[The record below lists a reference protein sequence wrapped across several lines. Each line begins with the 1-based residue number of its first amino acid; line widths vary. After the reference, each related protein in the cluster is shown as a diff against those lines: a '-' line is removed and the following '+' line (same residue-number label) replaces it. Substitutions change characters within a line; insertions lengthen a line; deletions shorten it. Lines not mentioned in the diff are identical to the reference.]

1 MNFNETLT
9 IKVQNIEEIIKKFL
23 PKEEG
28 YQKTILEAM
37 NYSILAGGK
46 RLRPMLM
53 QEVFNMSCLAE
64 EHLYVIAIN
73 NKCRVLGISL
83 VSSGS
88 NTQTFCCS
96 NSIYT
101 RALLLGATGVVVVHN
116 HVSGDPSPSKDDK
129 KCLDKLRQAGLIV
142 DVALQDFIIVGDG
155 VYYSAKEQGDLE

>member
-1 MNFNETLT
+1 MVGIYGLELNSEKHPVLVKEKDVASNNE
-9 IKVQNIEEIIKKFL
+9 
-23 PKEEG
+23 
-28 YQKTILEAM
+28 YA
-37 NYSILAGGK
+37 S
-46 RLRPMLM
+46 RPDDVFKLM
-53 QEVFNMSCLAE
+53 QDVFNVSCLAE

-73 NKCRVLGISL
+73 SKCRVLGISL

-101 RALLLGATGVVVVHN
+101 RALLLGATGVIVVHN
-116 HVSGDPSPSKDDK
+116 HVSGDPSPSEDDM

-155 VYYSAKEQGDLE
+155 VYYSAKEHGDLE

>member
-1 MNFNETLT
+1 MISIYGLELNSEKHPVL
-9 IKVQNIEEIIKKFL
+9 V
-23 PKEEG
+23 KE
-28 YQKTILEAM
+28 KDIVSSNDCVSM
-37 NYSILAGGK
+37 PDDVFK
-46 RLRPMLM
+46 LM

-64 EHLYVIAIN
+64 EHLYMIAIN

-96 NSIYT
+96 NSVYT

-142 DVALQDFIIVGDG
+142 DVALQDFVIVGDG